1 MRTVVFGQFAMSPL
15 PEELIQL
22 VVEYIVSNPA
32 IAMPQLL
39 EHHWKHSRTR
49 LLSLSLT
56 NHQFR
61 RICMPFLFAYVEVR
75 GAYGDLE
82 KLKTHCVLNESF
94 ALSIRTID
102 YYCYS
107 PGQIDIV
114 HHLLHRLMNLSQ
126 VILNDGVLV
135 DMPLLDLLSQQHIQN
150 VVIASWKSLPSKYL
164 SQLGPSS
171 LSKITLDSIKLYTE
185 GVEHELA
192 NYIHYGMQIRCLTV
206 PPKLL
211 VPVHNSFSTRSF
223 SGLIELELW
232 LNLIPELSWL
242 PEFIYTHPLLR
253 RIRFSMSR
261 VQWNIDRAVP
271 FILPFL
277 NAIDEEG
284 LVDTFEFKAFSI
296 ARSNS
301 AAFLSSTESLRGW
314 HVAGLWFCIS
324 EWSSRRLL
332 QLAHTFFPQISTLT
346 IESPLPGS
354 DSASISA
361 DEVIGCLSRFSSL
374 RTVNLVY
381 LFRNL
386 KFGDLETY
394 QSPQTFATAKRYHG
408 HLGIRTSPSHV
419 QTDRAAEIE
428 AALIWYTSCIA
439 QRIPTIESF
448 LIQEPPLRGWIHV
461 NKGGI
466 SGSLRSLM
474 QSEVNQLF
482 SLYV

>member
-1 MRTVVFGQFAMSPL
+1 MSPL

-32 IAMPQLL
+32 IVVPQLL
-39 EHHWKHSRTR
+39 ELHWKHSRTR

-82 KLKTHCVLNESF
+82 KLKAQCVINESF

-107 PGQIDIV
+107 PSQIDIV
-114 HHLLHRLMNLSQ
+114 HHLLHRLINLSQ

-164 SQLGPSS
+164 SPLGPSS
-171 LSKITLDSIKLYTE
+171 LSKITLDSIKLYAG

-192 NYIHYGMQIRCLTV
+192 NYIQYGMQIRCLTV

-211 VPVHNSFSTRSF
+211 VTVHNSFSTRSF

-242 PEFIYTHPLLR
+242 PEFIWAHPLLR

-261 VQWNIDRAVP
+261 VQWNIDRVVP

-296 ARSNS
+296 ARSSGS
-301 AAFLSSTESLRGW
+301 AAFPSSTEFLCGW

-332 QLAHTFFPQISTLT
+332 QLAHTFFPQTSMLT

-354 DSASISA
+354 DNASINA
-361 DEVIGCLSRFSSL
+361 DELIGCLSRFSSL

-386 KFGDLETY
+386 KFGDGDSETY

-408 HLGIRTSPSHV
+408 HLEIRTSHV

-461 NKGGI
+461 NKDGI
-466 SGSLRSLM
+466 TGSLRSLM

>member
-1 MRTVVFGQFAMSPL
+1 MSPL
-15 PEELIQL
+15 PEELTQL

-32 IAMPQLL
+32 IDVPQLL
-39 EHHWKHSRTR
+39 ELHWKHSRNR
-49 LLSLSLT
+49 LISLSLA

-82 KLKTHCVLNESF
+82 KLKAQCVINESF

-135 DMPLLDLLSQQHIQN
+135 DMPLLHLLSQQHIQN

-164 SQLGPSS
+164 SQLGSSS

-211 VPVHNSFSTRSF
+211 VLAHNSFSTRSF

-242 PEFIYTHPLLR
+242 PEFICAHPLLR

-261 VQWNIDRAVP
+261 VQWNIDRIVP

-284 LVDTFEFKAFSI
+284 LADTFEFKAFSI
-296 ARSNS
+296 ARS
-301 AAFLSSTESLRGW
+301 SSTPFPQSSSTPFPQSTEPLCGW

-332 QLAHTFFPQISTLT
+332 QLAHTFFPQTSTLT

-354 DSASISA
+354 DCASINA
-361 DEVIGCLSRFSSL
+361 DEVIDCLSRFSSL

-394 QSPQTFATAKRYHG
+394 RSPQTFATAERYHG
-408 HLGIRTSPSHV
+408 HLGIRTSHV

-439 QRIPTIESF
+439 QRIPTIENF

>member
-1 MRTVVFGQFAMSPL
+1 MGFLSICPCSIFCPSNIYKMLSSHRGNLCPRNTSVNWDL
-15 PEELIQL
+15 P
-22 VVEYIVSNPA
+22 VC
-32 IAMPQLL
+32 
-39 EHHWKHSRTR
+39 RR
-49 LLSLSLT
+49 LLLT
-56 NHQFR
+56 ASSFT
-61 RICMPFLFAYVEVR
+61 PKE
-75 GAYGDLE
+75 
-82 KLKTHCVLNESF
+82 LNTS
-94 ALSIRTID
+94 SQTIFTMA
-102 YYCYS
+102 CS
-107 PGQIDIV
+107 
-114 HHLLHRLMNLSQ
+114 
-126 VILNDGVLV
+126 
-135 DMPLLDLLSQQHIQN
+135 
-150 VVIASWKSLPSKYL
+150 
-164 SQLGPSS
+164 
-171 LSKITLDSIKLYTE
+171 
-185 GVEHELA
+185 
-192 NYIHYGMQIRCLTV
+192 
-206 PPKLL
+206 
-211 VPVHNSFSTRSF
+211 RSF

-242 PEFIYTHPLLR
+242 PEFICAHPLLR

-261 VQWNIDRAVP
+261 VQWNIDRIVP

-284 LVDTFEFKAFSI
+284 LADTFEFKAFSI
-296 ARSNS
+296 ARS
-301 AAFLSSTESLRGW
+301 SSTPFPQSTEPLCGW

-332 QLAHTFFPQISTLT
+332 QLAHTFFPQTSTLT

-354 DSASISA
+354 DCASINA
-361 DEVIGCLSRFSSL
+361 DEVIDCLSRFSSL

-386 KFGDLETY
+386 KFGDLE
-394 QSPQTFATAKRYHG
+394 FATAERYHG
-408 HLGIRTSPSHV
+408 HLGIRTSHV

-439 QRIPTIESF
+439 QRIPTIENF